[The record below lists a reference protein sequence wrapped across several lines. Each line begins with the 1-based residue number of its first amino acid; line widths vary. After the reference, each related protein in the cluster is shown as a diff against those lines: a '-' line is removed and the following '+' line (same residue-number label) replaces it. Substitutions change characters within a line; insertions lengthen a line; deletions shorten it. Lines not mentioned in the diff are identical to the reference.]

1 MATRKAPKKAKAQ
14 AKPKKIGQPT
24 PYSEKVV
31 DTICER
37 IARGE
42 SLNTICKDPAMPSN
56 RAVCNWL
63 EQHEDFVQKYAR
75 AREQQAD
82 KYAEE
87 IVQIADEG
95 LNDWM
100 SENDPDNP
108 GYRLNGEHVQRSKLR
123 IDARKWVAAKLR
135 PKVYGENNRTD
146 LNVGGG
152 LTVVIDAHA
161 AKVL

>member
-1 MATRKAPKKAKAQ
+1 MATRKPKKN
-14 AKPKKIGQPT
+14 GRPT
-24 PYSEKVV
+24 LYTEQLA
-31 DTICER
+31 DTICQR
-37 IARGE
+37 IADGE
-42 SLNTICKDPAMPSN
+42 SLRSIGRDPAMPCVDSM
-56 RAVCNWL
+56 RKWL
-63 EQHEDFVQKYAR
+63 IKHESFVARYTR
-75 AREQQAD
+75 AREEQAD

-100 SENDPDNP
+100 TENDPDNP